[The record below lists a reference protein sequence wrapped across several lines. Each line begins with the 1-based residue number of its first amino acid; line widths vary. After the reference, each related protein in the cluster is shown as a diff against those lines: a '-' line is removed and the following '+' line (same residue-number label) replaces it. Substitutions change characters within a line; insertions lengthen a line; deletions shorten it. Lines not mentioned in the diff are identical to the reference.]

1 MQISRYRAKSISEAT
16 AQVKNALG
24 PDAIILAT
32 KKIKG
37 EKNSH
42 CFEIA
47 ALPDD
52 TSHAPGQYDEL
63 KSDLMSIKEMICLLN
78 TSGGLAERLITNPP
92 ALSIYTRLIK
102 NGVSDQCTRSF
113 LNAAGVFNLDNS
125 ARNQR
130 AIQHRIAQEIMKLIN
145 VSSLTEAQD
154 SGQKLLALVG
164 TTGVGKTTTIAKLAA
179 QYMLKEKKSVG
190 LISIDNYRIGAMA
203 QLKAYADILGIPC
216 FPAFNRKDLLYV
228 LKKLAKRDII
238 LIDTAG
244 QSQYDSYRISELQR
258 MLSEDLEIQSHLLL
272 SVATSEA
279 EMDRTAANFGPL
291 KFQNYIFTKIDEA
304 QGRGAIMN
312 QLMNHNLPISYIT
325 NGQNVPEDIEIA
337 SREKIAKLV
346 LNSNLPAA
354 DWSGRKWIKQQT

>member
-1 MQISRYRAKSISEAT
+1 MQISKYRAKSISEAT

-32 KKIKG
+32 KKIEGDKYG
-37 EKNSH
+37 R

-52 TSHAPGQYDEL
+52 NSQVPEQYDEL
-63 KSDLMSIKEMICLLN
+63 KSDLMRIKEMICLLN
-78 TSGGLAERLITNPP
+78 ASGGLAERLITNPP
-92 ALSIYTRLIK
+92 ALNVYTRLIK
-102 NGVSDQCTRSF
+102 NGVSDQCVRTVF
-113 LNAAGVFNLDNS
+113 NAAGVFNLDS
-125 ARNQR
+125 SPKDHKRIQR
-130 AIQHRIAQEIMKLIN
+130 RIAQEVMRLIDVN
-145 VSSLTEAQD
+145 NPAKSRD
-154 SGQKLLALVG
+154 SEQKLLALVG

-179 QYMLKEKKSVG
+179 QYMLKNKKSVG

-228 LKKLAKRDII
+228 LKKLAQRDVI

-244 QSQYDSYRISELQR
+244 QSQYDRSRIAELQR
-258 MLSEDLEIQSHLLL
+258 MLAEDLEIQSHLLL
-272 SVATSEA
+272 SAATSEA

-291 KFQNYIFTKIDEA
+291 KFQNYIFTKIDEV
-304 QGRGAIMN
+304 QGKGAIIN
-312 QLMNHNLPISYIT
+312 QLMRHNLPVSYLT

-337 SREKIAKLV
+337 SKEKIAKFV
-346 LNSNLPAA
+346 LNNN
-354 DWSGRKWIKQQT
+354 